1 LKAEFLG
8 WYDAVA
14 LPVEPDAA
22 DARWVAVQALAASAT
37 HEELEALVRAAFRA
51 RHNSART
58 AAVRAK
64 LAGVGAAMQDEE
76 FKLLAA
82 ATLAVILRTD
92 QPAAALASMMIITTH
107 LGGLRP
113 VRQPVDIISPAA
125 SARLALTQTTRG
137 RPPMK
142 MGPMPELD
150 VDATEALASED
161 QDERLQLLA
170 TACTTI
176 MKSLAQRQS
185 QFEQRA
191 MQYIR
196 IQDEELNMLWWLQG
210 GHSATLD
217 QSFGEIPPEQR
228 PFVLARELAEAT
240 FAVPGVAAIEPLLA
254 RAGVDDGELEI
265 SAAIQ
270 ALPLDWLRTAI
281 PDGDAAKVSSVTT
294 PLHEAFKRRLEVEGQ
309 DTWIPNWAS
318 VCDINPAAKLSA
330 LRLGDFFYCEQL
342 VILK

>member
-1 LKAEFLG
+1 
-8 WYDAVA
+8 
-14 LPVEPDAA
+14 
-22 DARWVAVQALAASAT
+22 
-37 HEELEALVRAAFRA
+37 
-51 RHNSART
+51 
-58 AAVRAK
+58 
-64 LAGVGAAMQDEE
+64 
-76 FKLLAA
+76 
-82 ATLAVILRTD
+82 
-92 QPAAALASMMIITTH
+92 
-107 LGGLRP
+107 
-113 VRQPVDIISPAA
+113 
-125 SARLALTQTTRG
+125 
-137 RPPMK
+137 
-142 MGPMPELD
+142 
-150 VDATEALASED
+150 
-161 QDERLQLLA
+161 LQLLA